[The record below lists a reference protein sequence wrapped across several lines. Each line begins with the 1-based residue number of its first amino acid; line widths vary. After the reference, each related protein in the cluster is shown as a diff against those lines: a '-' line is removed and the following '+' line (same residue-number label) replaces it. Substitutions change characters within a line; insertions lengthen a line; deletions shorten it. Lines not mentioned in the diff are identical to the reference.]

1 MSARFADRL
10 IEGVRQK
17 NSPLCVGL
25 DPLPDRIPVFF
36 GEPASVAALQNFC
49 QAIVEIAP
57 KHAAVLKPQAGFFEP
72 FGPEGVRVAMQACAA
87 AQARGM
93 LVLLD
98 AKRGDIG
105 TTAEGYARAT
115 LGAPPGFNVDCVTVN
130 PYLGKDSIAPF
141 LTIAER
147 DNKGVAVLVRTS
159 NPGARD
165 LQDLQVDGAPLW
177 RRVAE
182 MFAPETDRLKGN
194 SGWSGLM
201 SVAGATYPEE
211 ARALRET
218 LPTSLF
224 LVPGY
229 GAQGASARD
238 AVAGFVRG
246 KNGLEGGVV
255 SSSRAVLYPPTAQA
269 AKTLADWRIAIDA
282 AMAQSAAELRDA
294 CAA

>member
-1 MSARFADRL
+1 
-10 IEGVRQK
+10 
-17 NSPLCVGL
+17 
-25 DPLPDRIPVFF
+25 
-36 GEPASVAALQNFC
+36 
-49 QAIVEIAP
+49 
-57 KHAAVLKPQAGFFEP
+57 
-72 FGPEGVRVAMQACAA
+72 
-87 AQARGM
+87 M

-115 LGAPPGFNVDCVTVN
+115 LGAAPGFNADCVTVN
-130 PYLGKDSIAPF
+130 PYLGKDSLEPF
-141 LTIAER
+141 LALAEAN
-147 DNKGVAVLVRTS
+147 NKGVAILVRTS

-165 LQDLQVDGAPLW
+165 LQDLLVDGAPLW

-182 MFAPETDRLKGN
+182 MIAPESDRLKGN

-201 SVAGATYPEE
+201 AVAGATYPDE

-218 LPTSLF
+218 LPQSLL

-255 SSSRAVLYPPTAQA
+255 SSSRAVLYPQTASA
-269 AKTLADWRIAIDA
+269 AKTLAEWRTAIDA
-282 AMAQSAAELRDA
+282 AMTEAAAELRDA
-294 CAA
+294 CAP